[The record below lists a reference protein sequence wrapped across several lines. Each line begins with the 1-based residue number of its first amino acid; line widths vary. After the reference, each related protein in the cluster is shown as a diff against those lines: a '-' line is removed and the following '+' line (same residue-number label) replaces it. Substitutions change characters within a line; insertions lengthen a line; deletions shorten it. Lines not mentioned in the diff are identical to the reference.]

1 MQARGSQDDIWESLG
16 LFADITL
23 VLMGSPKL
31 DVRAGAALTVAVIG
45 GGIQQFRKRVS
56 PSVRLDPCAHC
67 LVLGTRK
74 ALSLLAVVI
83 SVLACQQDLLVVEC
97 FGRLLGDNF
106 HKNQPSFLL
115 QAARSEQHASDMQ
128 ALNHQLVQHQQQA
141 QGLLAGIHAL
151 QVGHLQYSTPQL
163 WKLHVWCLLYML
175 LMHLLQ

>member
-1 MQARGSQDDIWESLG
+1 MKARGSQDDNSERLG

-23 VLMGSPKL
+23 VLMGNPKL
-31 DVRAGAALTVAVIG
+31 DVRTGAALTVAVIG

-56 PSVRLDPCAHC
+56 SSVRLDLCAHC

-97 FGRLLGDNF
+97 LGRLLGDNPQ
-106 HKNQPSFLL
+106 KTSQPSFLL

-128 ALNHQLVQHQQQA
+128 ASNQQLVQRQQ
-141 QGLLAGIHAL
+141 
-151 QVGHLQYSTPQL
+151 
-163 WKLHVWCLLYML
+163 
-175 LMHLLQ
+175 